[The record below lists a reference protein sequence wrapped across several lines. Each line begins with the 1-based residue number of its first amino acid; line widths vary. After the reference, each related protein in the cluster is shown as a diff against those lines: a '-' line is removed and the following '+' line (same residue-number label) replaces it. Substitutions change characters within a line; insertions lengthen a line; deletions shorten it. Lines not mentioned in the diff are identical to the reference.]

1 MSIPKYNEMYRVFLE
16 CLQNEQLYSMKEMRE
31 NIATKLQLQK
41 ADLTEV
47 LQSGKN
53 VFAVRLNWTST
64 YLKKAGLVVSP
75 KRGMVSITKE
85 GLTVLQNP
93 MIEIDNTYLLNYK
106 SFQEF
111 VNKNQEQKQNVVS
124 PVLPEETPDDVL
136 EQAYQKIHAHL
147 ADDLL
152 REVMDLSPIAFEK
165 MVIDLLLK
173 MGYGTFPD
181 AGRTTQASNDDG
193 VDGIIM
199 EDKLGFN
206 LIYIQVK
213 KWDLESTVGRPEIQ
227 GFVGAIAGKNG
238 KGLFVT
244 TAKFSKQAI
253 EYAKKQH
260 IILVDGKKLAD
271 LMIEYNFGVSEK
283 KVFTI
288 KVIDTDVW
296 NEYDDIS

>member
-16 CLQNEQLYSMKEMRE
+16 CLQNEQNYSMKEMRE

-41 ADLTEV
+41 ADLAEV

-53 VFAVRLNWTST
+53 VFADRVNWTST

-181 AGRTTQASNDDG
+181 AGRTPQASNDDG